1 MVIYTGSEGSG
12 KTTWMKLLRT
22 MFGSSRDGGSFF
34 SSAKPEDE
42 ILGSYNGL
50 AESLSML
57 EFAETDKSN
66 LKDLWGRVNAW
77 ISEEHTTIVKKNINA
92 YEIVKYT
99 RCVGTTNNN
108 VPVPEGRRYAVM
120 ESSDELRYCVNR
132 QTRKT
137 DDDTTG
143 KHKCGCACDRCVHL
157 QKYHNDMNNDIMVTP
172 DTAYIWAAFLA
183 EYELPADCA
192 ITKHDIPSNNAL
204 IRVARAST
212 TQAERFMRYLAN
224 QIPADGHEPWFPVA
238 NANEYIPGGAVLGT
252 TRYTLETLWN
262 EFNGIWTKGKHD
274 DDRLNKTPGWRE
286 RFEPQ
291 VNHIKSCD
299 DFEQKLGKLKAGL
312 AHKAPGALVK
322 GRHTFCGHTKRVWVL
337 DHQLLHK
344 HFETH
349 EEDDDTEAPART
361 VFPNG
366 WEDLEDKAR
375 TFVEGFLLRHQD

>member
-1 MVIYTGSEGSG
+1 
-12 KTTWMKLLRT
+12 
-22 MFGSSRDGGSFF
+22 
-34 SSAKPEDE
+34 
-42 ILGSYNGL
+42 
-50 AESLSML
+50 
-57 EFAETDKSN
+57 
-66 LKDLWGRVNAW
+66 
-77 ISEEHTTIVKKNINA
+77 
-92 YEIVKYT
+92 
-99 RCVGTTNNN
+99 
-108 VPVPEGRRYAVM
+108 M

-143 KHKCGCACDRCVHL
+143 KHKCGCACDRCVH
-157 QKYHNDMNNDIMVTP
+157 
-172 DTAYIWAAFLA
+172 
-183 EYELPADCA
+183 
-192 ITKHDIPSNNAL
+192 
-204 IRVARAST
+204 
-212 TQAERFMRYLAN
+212 LAN

-349 EEDDDTEAPART
+349 EEDDDTEAPATQIPTAAPETDEIRALVDSVGRVEQRLVELDSRDKT
-361 VFPNG
+361 HS
-366 WEDLEDKAR
+366 EAMRALETNLDGCREA
-375 TFVEGFLLRHQD
+375 H